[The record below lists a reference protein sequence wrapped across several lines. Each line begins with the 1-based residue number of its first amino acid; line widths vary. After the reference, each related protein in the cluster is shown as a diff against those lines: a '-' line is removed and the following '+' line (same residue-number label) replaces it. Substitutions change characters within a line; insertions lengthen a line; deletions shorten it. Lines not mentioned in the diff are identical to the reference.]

1 MTTGEII
8 KSLRKE
14 KKMTQEELADY
25 IGVQKSAVAKW
36 ETGRTRNIKRETIHA
51 LAVLFGVQPSYLL
64 DGEGE
69 RLMLNADEIALIK
82 AFRSASDHQRQI
94 VLLTLE
100 VTV

>member
-36 ETGRTRNIKRETIHA
+36 ETGRTQNIKRETINA

-82 AFRSASDHQRQI
+82 AFRNASDHQRQI

-100 VTV
+100 VTA

>member
-14 KKMTQEELADY
+14 KKMTQEDLADY

-36 ETGRTRNIKRETIHA
+36 ETGRTKNIKRETIHA

-82 AFRSASDHQRQI
+82 AFRNASDHQRQI

-100 VTV
+100 VNA